1 VKAVTWVVWG
11 KEHATGEMFTRFLNA
26 PTREKALEKAWFLY
40 GNIGYILTVQK
51 I

>member
-1 VKAVTWVVWG
+1 MWG
-11 KEHATGEMFTRFLNA
+11 KEHANMNVYAFFERSNA
-26 PTREKALEKAWFLY
+26 EKAPRKAWFLY

>member
-1 VKAVTWVVWG
+1 
-11 KEHATGEMFTRFLNA
+11 MFTRFLNA
-26 PTREKALEKAWFLY
+26 PTREKALEKAWFIY

>member
-1 VKAVTWVVWG
+1 
-11 KEHATGEMFTRFLNA
+11 MFTRFLNA
-26 PTREKALEKAWFLY
+26 PTREKALEKVWFLY